1 MDYKA
6 DWYIPDQLVYSLASG
21 DMTGDEIISFIHM
34 VDGLIEKSDYPS
46 VHVIT
51 DYSRVQQTIPLVEL
65 VKVITQYKVN
75 PRAGWVITVGERDS
89 FFKML
94 SNIGRQFVKVR
105 QRSFD
110 ILEEA
115 LIFLKSA
122 TDVDWGNAHP
132 EMVTELNVKVI
143 E

>member
-1 MDYKA
+1 
-6 DWYIPDQLVYSLASG
+6 
-21 DMTGDEIISFIHM
+21 M

-115 LIFLKSA
+115 LIF
-122 TDVDWGNAHP
+122 
-132 EMVTELNVKVI
+132 
-143 E
+143 